1 MKNFLI
7 KTTIFL
13 SINICFPSIVY
24 ASSPYISAKKY
35 RDNKPFITTEG
46 FINLSLS
53 NYYQANGYDNKILN
67 DSISKNRI
75 SSNNYS
81 LVNDS
86 QIFFKTAINHKKF
99 KKFGLITKVEFNY
112 TSEVFSKN
120 NVKENPNLDQ
130 IFLFAENDFGQFE
143 LGNNQAVNQKMKYGP
158 ARFARGSG
166 GINGK
171 YLQYVN
177 LPMLANSNSINSPI
191 CDKLGSQSCSNIKL
205 PRFITLAQSPIGHG
219 GYAKSFYR
227 RGVDNNFDSSNEDYN
242 AYSRSNFRAFKDD
255 SFDGMEDSTKLSY
268 YSPKINGLQLGLS
281 YSPDSS
287 QNGISSNTAKDLDR
301 IKLKNIFAIGLNYI
315 EDFDNLAVAFSA
327 TAEKAKYH
335 KNNNISSIDRNDLMA
350 YDLGFALSYFGFKLG
365 GSWGNWN
372 KSLQPKT
379 GIYSCEYQ
387 LNVNISS
394 QDCTANNKKFRNP
407 YYYTLGLAYQISGL
421 SASISS
427 IKSNFQNNIFNAYS
441 FGVDYKYSK
450 NLLPYFEITKFAFK
464 IDQPQASDIIN
475 QASLDNKSRQLKNNQ
490 GNIFLIGILYSF

>member
-1 MKNFLI
+1 MIIGFFENVNAHAEY
-7 KTTIFL
+7 
-13 SINICFPSIVY
+13 INQT
-24 ASSPYISAKKY
+24 KY
-35 RDNKPFITTEG
+35 RDDKPFVIGEG
-46 FINLSLS
+46 FINFSLS
-53 NYYQANGYDNKILN
+53 NHYQANGYNEKILS
-67 DSISKNRI
+67 DSVSKNHL
-75 SSNNYS
+75 SSNNTS
-81 LVNDS
+81 IGNDS
-86 QIFFKTAINHKKF
+86 QIYLKSGINHKKYQ
-99 KKFGLITKVEFNY
+99 KFGAIAKVEFNY
-112 TSEVFSKN
+112 SSENFSN
-120 NVKENPNLDQ
+120 NGVKQNPNLDQ
-130 IFLFAENDFGQFE
+130 IFLFAENDFGKFE

-177 LPMLANSNSINSPI
+177 LPMLANSNSINSPL
-191 CDKLGSQSCSNIKL
+191 CDNLGSQSCSNIKL

-227 RGVDNNFDSSNEDYN
+227 RGVNNNFDINHRDYN

-255 SFDGMEDSTKLSY
+255 SYDGLEDATKISY
-268 YSPKINGLQLGLS
+268 YSPKINGFQIGLS
-281 YSPDSS
+281 YAPDSS
-287 QNGISSNTAKDLDR
+287 QNGLSSNTALDLDYIR
-301 IKLKNIFAIGLNYI
+301 LKNIFAIGLNYI

-335 KNNNISSIDRNDLMA
+335 QNNNNLFLNNSSIDPIKRNDLMA

-365 GSWGNWN
+365 ASWGNWN

-387 LNVNISS
+387 LNIDISS
-394 QDCTANNKKFRNP
+394 QDCTENNKKFRNP

-441 FGVDYKYSK
+441 FGIDYKYSK
-450 NLLPYFEITKFAFK
+450 NLLPYLEITKFAFK
-464 IDQPQASDIIN
+464 VDQPQASNIIN
-475 QASLDNKSRQLKNNQ
+475 QATLDNKSRQLKNNY